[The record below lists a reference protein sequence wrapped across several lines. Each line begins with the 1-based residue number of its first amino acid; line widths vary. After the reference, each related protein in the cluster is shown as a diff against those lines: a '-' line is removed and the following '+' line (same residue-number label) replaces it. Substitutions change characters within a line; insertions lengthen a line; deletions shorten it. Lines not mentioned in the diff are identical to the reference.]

1 MSKQQR
7 LGVTCERY
15 LNVVGEGDVVDP
27 LAGRGV
33 QIHLAID
40 AGVVVCII
48 ATKMVPWT
56 SVVVR

>member
-48 ATKMVPWT
+48 ATKKV
-56 SVVVR
+56 S

>member
-1 MSKQQR
+1 VSVQTTAFGSDR
-7 LGVTCERY
+7 RDCY

-40 AGVVVCII
+40 AGVVDCII
-48 ATKMVPWT
+48 ATKKVQ
-56 SVVVR
+56 